1 MPPSKENSQ
10 NPPAIFF
17 SFLPP
22 PMTLM
27 SNNQS
32 TYIKN
37 SQNSQTFPSIP
48 PNNSAMFRRPPNNF
62 SGAQSSNDEV
72 EMQFPQFSIQVG
84 LLNITFEERE
94 NSTKIN
100 KTKYHVIYT
109 PHWYF

>member
-1 MPPSKENSQ
+1 
-10 NPPAIFF
+10 
-17 SFLPP
+17 
-22 PMTLM
+22 MTLM

-37 SQNSQTFPSIP
+37 SQTFPSIQ
-48 PNNSAMFRRPPNNF
+48 PNNSTMFCMPPNNF

-100 KTKYHVIYT
+100 KKKENMSDVYN
-109 PHWYF
+109 